1 MQKNCCNSCK
11 AEPLTL
17 LMARFL
23 YKFFF
28 SLFGW
33 KIEGVLPLEKKYIII
48 VAPHTSN
55 WDFMIGLCAR
65 SILRFDAKFL
75 GKKELF
81 KFPFGALFRWLG
93 GVPVDRSK
101 HVNMVDAVAEL
112 FNQQEK
118 FIVAIAPEGTRK
130 YVPQWKTGFYF
141 MALKANVPI
150 AMVTFDYRKKA
161 VIINHPFYPIGNKD
175 ADMKIIY
182 DFYIDKKGKY
192 EKELSHV

>member
-1 MQKNCCNSCK
+1 MSD
-11 AEPLTL
+11 
-17 LMARFL
+17 FL

-28 SLFGW
+28 TLFGW
-33 KIEGVLPLEKKYIII
+33 KIEGEMPPLKKYIII

-65 SILRFDAKFL
+65 SILHFDAKYL

-81 KFPFGALFRWLG
+81 RFPFGALFRWLG

-101 HVNMVDAVAEL
+101 HVNMVDAVADL
-112 FNQQEK
+112 FSSHEN

-141 MALKANVPI
+141 MALKSNVPI
-150 AMVTFDYRKKA
+150 VMASFDYSRKTVFVSK
-161 VIINHPFYPIGNKD
+161 PFYPTGNL
-175 ADMKIIY
+175 ASDMTLIL
-182 DFYIDKKGKY
+182 DFYRDKQGRFPKKLPGAG
-192 EKELSHV
+192 